1 MKNHDLNFHIESFET
16 NLNELAGFTDDAYSG
31 WTREVLSEPY
41 RASRDFVRQKMDHA
55 GLETRLDG
63 SGNIVGYIPG
73 KATRRGQPLKPLM
86 TGSHTDTVRN
96 GGRFDG
102 VVGVLG
108 AIETVIAL
116 REAGVELERDLY
128 IVDFLGEEPNRFGL
142 ACVGSRSM
150 SGRLTAD
157 HLSLSDESGEKLG
170 EAVTK
175 YGLNV
180 EDVLSNAW
188 KPDSLHAYIEL
199 HIEQGPSMERE
210 NKQIGVVTAIAGIDR
225 LLAKFVGEPDHAG
238 ATPMDS
244 RHDALV
250 AAAESVL
257 AVERTGCGA
266 PIHGVATTGNIE
278 SWPGSFNV
286 VPNETHIQAEIRSTD
301 AKWLHGAKREIAQRI
316 GEIADQRGVSQ
327 FIEWLSSQDP
337 VPANKTLQDN
347 IASTAQDLGYSW
359 MSVPSGAG
367 HDAAHM
373 AHLGPMGMIFVPS
386 VNGHSHRPDEYTSTS
401 DIAVGLHTLAE
412 TLIRLDKLEKASL

>member
-1 MKNHDLNFHIESFET
+1 MKNHDLNLHKASFEA
-16 NLNELAGFTDDAYSG
+16 NLNDLSEFNDDAHAG

-41 RASRDFVRQKMDHA
+41 KASRDFIRRKMEDA
-55 GLETRLDG
+55 GLKTRFDA
-63 SGNIVGYIPG
+63 SGNIVGHLPG
-73 KATRRGQPLKPLM
+73 KASTRGQTLKPIM

-108 AIETVIAL
+108 AIETVSAL
-116 REAGVELERDLY
+116 REAGATLEHDLY
-128 IVDFLGEEPNRFGL
+128 VVDFLGEEPNRFGV

-150 SGRLTAD
+150 SGRLTRD
-157 HLSLSDESGEKLG
+157 HLSLADESSEKLG
-170 EAVTK
+170 DAIMK
-175 YGLNV
+175 YGLDAN
-180 EDVLSNAW
+180 DTLRNAW
-188 KPDSLHAYIEL
+188 KPNSLHAYIEL

-225 LLAKFVGEPDHAG
+225 LLAKFIGEPDHAG
-238 ATPMDS
+238 ATPMNS

-301 AKWLHGAKREIAQRI
+301 AQWLHGAKREIAQRI
-316 GEIADQRGVSQ
+316 GEIAEQRGVSQ
-327 FIEWLSSQDP
+327 FIEWLTSQDP
-337 VPANKTLQDN
+337 VPANTALQDN
-347 IASTAQDLGYSW
+347 IAMTAEELGYSW

-386 VNGHSHRPDEYTSTS
+386 AGGHSHRPDEFTSTN
-401 DIAVGLHTLAE
+401 DIAVGIHTLAE
-412 TLIRLDKLEKASL
+412 TLVRLDKLEQVSA

>member
-1 MKNHDLNFHIESFET
+1 MKNHDLNFHTASFEA
-16 NLNELAGFTDDAYSG
+16 NLNDLAKFTDDNYDG

-41 RASRDFVRQKMDHA
+41 KASREFIRRKMEDA
-55 GLETRLDG
+55 GLKTHIDG
-63 SGNIVGYIPG
+63 SGNIVGYMPG
-73 KATRRGQPLKPLM
+73 TATNRGQTLKPLM

-108 AIETVIAL
+108 AIETVNAL
-116 REAGVELERDLY
+116 REAGVELEHDLY
-128 IVDFLGEEPNRFGL
+128 VVDFLGEEPNRFGV

-150 SGRLTAD
+150 SGRLTRD
-157 HLSLSDESGEKLG
+157 HLSLVDESAEMLG
-170 EAVTK
+170 DAVAG
-175 YGLNV
+175 YGL
-180 EDVLSNAW
+180 DADGILRNAW
-188 KPDSLHAYIEL
+188 RPNSLHAYIEL
-199 HIEQGPSMERE
+199 HIEQGPSLERE

-225 LLAKFVGEPDHAG
+225 LLAKFIGEPDHAG
-238 ATPMDS
+238 ATPMNS

-286 VPNETHIQAEIRSTD
+286 VPNETHIQAEIRSID
-301 AKWLHGAKREIAQRI
+301 SRWLSGAKREIVQRI
-316 GEIADQRGVSQ
+316 GAIAEQRGVSQ
-327 FIEWLSSQDP
+327 FIEWLTSQEP
-337 VPANKTLQDN
+337 VPANEVLQDN
-347 IASTAQDLGYSW
+347 IATTAEDLGYSW

-386 VNGHSHRPDEYTSTS
+386 VDGHSHRPDEYTSTS
-401 DIAVGLHTLAE
+401 DIAVGIHTLAE
-412 TLIRLDKLEKASL
+412 TLIRLDKLEQVSA